1 MVGANVNQLFPSK
14 KKKKNVNQL
23 FVKGWWLGAHLLSVP
38 SIYSSWKKRSHIAV
52 DMKV

>member
-14 KKKKNVNQL
+14 KKKKKCKS
-23 FVKGWWLGAHLLSVP
+23 KGWWLGAHLLSVP